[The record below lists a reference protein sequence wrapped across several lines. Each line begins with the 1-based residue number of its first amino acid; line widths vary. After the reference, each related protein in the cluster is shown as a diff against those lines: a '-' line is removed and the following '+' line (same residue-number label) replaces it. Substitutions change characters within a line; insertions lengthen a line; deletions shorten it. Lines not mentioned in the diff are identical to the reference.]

1 MLSWI
6 KVSSPN
12 VPSQT
17 RGGPCDSVVVYY
29 MVQSLDPY
37 SFSFSHGSAQPIS
50 QSKTHLFPE
59 DCIVYIKITTESE
72 CQLLRD
78 NLKTTANCKKKKK
91 KATFSPAYLKLE
103 PHHIISDF
111 KLQGTRLAIFHHL
124 KIPQNVAEAAP
135 SHLDIFHEGA
145 QFSFFFMLKLST
157 KAGQLMARAV
167 PVVTYDNPRDRMV
180 VRDDLL
186 DTLKLLNSSCSCC
199 FCVVVDILFSAS
211 LTCN

>member
-1 MLSWI
+1 MQLWDTAFDSTDLWDCHQSQQTDLIILDYSKAFEKVPHEHLLHNLNHCGVQGLMLSWI

-78 NLKTTANCKKKKK
+78 NLKTTANWKKKQH
-91 KATFSPAYLKLE
+91 FLPHISSWSP
-103 PHHIISDF
+103 IISSLTSSY
-111 KLQGTRLAIFHHL
+111 KGHAL
-124 KIPQNVAEAAP
+124 
-135 SHLDIFHEGA
+135 
-145 QFSFFFMLKLST
+145 QFSTTSKYL
-157 KAGQLMARAV
+157 
-167 PVVTYDNPRDRMV
+167 RM
-180 VRDDLL
+180 
-186 DTLKLLNSSCSCC
+186 
-199 FCVVVDILFSAS
+199 
-211 LTCN
+211 